1 MSVSKPLILRPPQVP
16 MIDHIIS
23 NPRCAIWADMGF
35 GKTSAAL
42 TALDRLDLV
51 EEVYPVLVIATLRVA
66 RDTWVDEAA
75 KWDQLKRLR
84 VSAIIGN
91 ESERRAGLRA
101 KADIYCIN
109 YDNLQWL
116 GGVLG
121 DEWPFKTVI
130 ADEST
135 KLKGFRLK
143 QGTKRARVLAQRAHA
158 KTNRFIELTG
168 TPSPNGLK
176 DLWGQVW
183 FLDAGQRLGR
193 TYDSFRQR
201 WFQKS
206 FDGYGMEPLPFAQEQ
221 IHDKVRD
228 VCLALNPA
236 DWFDVEKP
244 VSEPIYV
251 DLPPKARALYKEME
265 RRMFA
270 EIEGHPVTA
279 LNAAAK
285 TNKCLQLANGAAYVG
300 EGSAEWVEVHNAKI
314 EALESIVEEA
324 GSMPLLVAYNFKSD
338 RARLLKHFKGSVDL
352 ATREGL
358 AKFKEG
364 KALIGIGH
372 PASIG
377 HGIDGLQYVTNK
389 IAFFGSDWNLE
400 THDQIIGR
408 IGPVRQMQ
416 AGFNRPV
423 FVYYITARDTVDELV
438 AARRTTK
445 REVQDLLLEAVKAR
459 REG

>member
-1 MSVSKPLILRPPQVP
+1 MAKSFTPRPPQVP
-16 MIDHIIS
+16 MIDHIIR
-23 NPRCAIWADMGF
+23 NARCAIWADMGF
-35 GKTSAAL
+35 GKTSATL

-51 EEVYPVLVIATLRVA
+51 DDVYPVLVIATLRVA

-75 KWDQLKRLR
+75 KWEELKHLR
-84 VSAIIGN
+84 VAAVIGTA
-91 ESERRAGLRA
+91 EERAAALRTE
-101 KADIYCIN
+101 ADIYCIN

-116 GGVLG
+116 GDVLG
-121 DEWPFKTVI
+121 DKWPFKTVV

-135 KLKGFRLK
+135 KLKGFRLR
-143 QGTKRARVLAQRAHA
+143 QGTKRAKVLAQRAHT

-176 DLWGQVW
+176 DLWGQLW

-193 TYDSFRQR
+193 THDAFKTR
-201 WFQKS
+201 WFQRS

-221 IHDKVRD
+221 IQDKVRD
-228 VCLALNPA
+228 ICLALNPA
-236 DWFDVEKP
+236 DWFEVEKP
-244 VSEPIYV
+244 VNIPVYV
-251 DLPPKARALYKEME
+251 DLPPKARALYREME
-265 RRMFA
+265 RKMFA
-270 EIEGHPVTA
+270 EIEGHEVEA
-279 LNAAAK
+279 FSAAAK

-300 EGSAEWVEVHNAKI
+300 EKSAEWVEVHNAKI

-324 GSMPLLVAYNFKSD
+324 GGMPLLVAYNFKSD

-352 ATREGL
+352 ATRDGL
-358 AKFKEG
+358 ATFKAG
-364 KALIGIGH
+364 GAAIGIGH

-389 IAFFGSDWNLE
+389 IAFFGCDWNLE

-423 FVYYITARDTVDELV
+423 YVYYITARNTVDELV

-459 REG
+459 KAA

>member
-1 MSVSKPLILRPPQVP
+1 MSKPFVARPYQRLMV
-16 MIDHIIS
+16 DHVIKT
-23 NPRCAIWADMGF
+23 PRCALWADMGM
-35 GKTSAAL
+35 GKTAATL
-42 TALDRLDLV
+42 VALDRLSLV
-51 EEVYPVLVIATLRVA
+51 EDVYPVLAIATLRVA

-75 KWDQLKRLR
+75 KWDELKHLR
-84 VSAIIGN
+84 VSAVIGD
-91 ESERRAGLRA
+91 EASRGAALRA
-101 KADIYCIN
+101 DADIYCIN

-116 GGVLG
+116 GDTLG
-121 DEWPFKTVI
+121 DRWPFKTVI

-135 KLKGFRLK
+135 KLKGFRLR
-143 QGTKRARVLAQRAHA
+143 QGTKRARVLAQRAHS

-176 DLWGQVW
+176 DLWGQAW

-193 TYDSFRQR
+193 TYDAFRQR

-221 IHDKVRD
+221 IQDKLRD

-236 DWFDVEKP
+236 DWFPVEKP
-244 VSEPIYV
+244 VVETIYV
-251 DLPPKARALYKEME
+251 DLPPKARALYSDME
-265 RRMFA
+265 RKMFA
-270 EIEGHPVTA
+270 EIEGHEVEA
-279 LNAAAK
+279 FNAAAK

-314 EALESIVEEA
+314 EALESIIDEA
-324 GSMPLLVAYNFKSD
+324 GGMPVLVAYNFKSD

-358 AKFKEG
+358 AAFKAG
-364 KALIGIGH
+364 KALVGIGH

-416 AGFNRPV
+416 AGFKRPV
-423 FVYYITARDTVDELV
+423 FVYYITARNTVDELV
-438 AARRTTK
+438 MARRTTK

-459 REG
+459 RVAA

>member
-1 MSVSKPLILRPPQVP
+1 MSKPFVARPYQRLMV
-16 MIDHIIS
+16 DHVIKT
-23 NPRCAIWADMGF
+23 PRCALWADMGM
-35 GKTSAAL
+35 GKTAATL
-42 TALDRLDLV
+42 VALDRLSLV
-51 EEVYPVLVIATLRVA
+51 EDVYPVLAIATLRVA

-75 KWDQLKRLR
+75 KWDELKHLR
-84 VSAIIGN
+84 VSAVIGD
-91 ESERRAGLRA
+91 EASRGAALRA
-101 KADIYCIN
+101 DADIYCIN

-116 GGVLG
+116 GDTLG
-121 DEWPFKTVI
+121 DRWPFKTVI

-135 KLKGFRLK
+135 KLKGFRLR
-143 QGTKRARVLAQRAHA
+143 QGTKRARVLAQRAHS

-176 DLWGQVW
+176 DLWGQAW

-193 TYDSFRQR
+193 TYDAFRQR

-221 IHDKVRD
+221 IQDKLRD

-236 DWFDVEKP
+236 DWFPVEKP
-244 VSEPIYV
+244 VVETIHV
-251 DLPPKARALYKEME
+251 DLPPKARALYSDME
-265 RRMFA
+265 RKMFA
-270 EIEGHPVTA
+270 EIEGHEVEA
-279 LNAAAK
+279 FNAAAK

-314 EALESIVEEA
+314 EALESIIDEA
-324 GSMPLLVAYNFKSD
+324 GGMPVLVAYNFKSD

-358 AKFKEG
+358 AAFKAG
-364 KALIGIGH
+364 KALVGIGH

-416 AGFNRPV
+416 AGFKRPV
-423 FVYYITARDTVDELV
+423 FVYYITARNTVDELV
-438 AARRTTK
+438 MARRTTK

-459 REG
+459 RVAA